1 VTGYVRCVAETFDAV
16 VVGMG
21 PGGEVVAERLL
32 RAGRRVAVVERELI
46 GGECAYWACIP
57 SKTVLRPPA
66 VVSEAARVD
75 GVSAARLAW
84 EPVRAYRDE
93 MVRHLDDSAQVD
105 GYRSQGAEV
114 VKGAARLAGPGRVR
128 VGDRELVAA
137 HVVVATGSEP
147 VVPPIEGLDGVAHWT
162 SRDVHS
168 AADLPGR
175 AVVVGGSAVAVETA
189 LFLARFGVA
198 VTVVQRSDRLLGRE
212 EPRVGAL
219 AADHLGA
226 AGVDIR
232 LGARPRRA
240 RRDGDDAVL
249 ELEGGGEVRGD
260 VVVLAT
266 GRRPRTAGLGL
277 EDAGATLRDDG
288 AVAVDDRCRAGDGLW
303 AVGDVTGVAAFT
315 HVAKYQGRVVAD
327 NVLGRDRR
335 ARYEGIPRVVF
346 GDPEIAAV
354 GLTAAQAAEQGIR
367 TVAAEVELPEVI
379 SRPWTYERDPR
390 GRLGLLADADRDV
403 LVGAWAVAPEAGE
416 WIHLAAL
423 AVRARIPIDTLLDQV
438 AQFPTWTESYLQAL
452 ERLDR

>member
-1 VTGYVRCVAETFDAV
+1 MTGYVRCVAETFDAV

-84 EPVRAYRDE
+84 EPVRLPRRDGTPPRRLGPGRRLPVAGRRGRE
-93 MVRHLDDSAQVD
+93 GGR
-105 GYRSQGAEV
+105 
-114 VKGAARLAGPGRVR
+114 RLAGPGRVR

-226 AGVDIR
+226 GGVDIR

-249 ELEGGGEVRGD
+249 ERVGGGEVRGD

-277 EDAGATLRDDG
+277 EDAGATLRRRRRRRRRPLSG
-288 AVAVDDRCRAGDGLW
+288 GDGLR

-327 NVLGRDRR
+327 NVLGDRR
-335 ARYEGIPRVVF
+335 ARYEGIPGSCSATRRSPPSV
-346 GDPEIAAV
+346 
-354 GLTAAQAAEQGIR
+354 
-367 TVAAEVELPEVI
+367 
-379 SRPWTYERDPR
+379 
-390 GRLGLLADADRDV
+390 
-403 LVGAWAVAPEAGE
+403 
-416 WIHLAAL
+416 
-423 AVRARIPIDTLLDQV
+423 
-438 AQFPTWTESYLQAL
+438 
-452 ERLDR
+452 